1 MLKLVVVS
9 QTKCVPC
16 TVIKNQIMERIE
28 EFQALDCETLFVNL
42 DGLEDKDTYIAKHHL
57 TSTPTIWIEEDG
69 VKLFEHAGYT
79 DVDSLITTIGGLK

>member
-69 VKLFEHAGYT
+69 KELERFNGY
-79 DVDSLITTIGGLK
+79 VDLDTLLETIGGLK